1 MTPAQFAY
9 LIIAVIAVV
18 AALPTFATAFAGLA
32 AQAGKTSDAFNTMQ
46 LILSA
51 LANNAMLV
59 AVASLIA
66 AFIYLK
72 LTQEL

>member
-1 MTPAQFAY
+1 MSPAQFAY
-9 LIIAVIAVV
+9 LIIAVMAV
-18 AALPTFATAFAGLA
+18 AAVLPAFATAFAGLA

-51 LANNAMLV
+51 LANNAVLV

-66 AFIYLK
+66 TFIYLR